1 MYGHMACHGCRIM
14 LMFPI
19 GAHVVK
25 CSVCHCITPVTAD
38 NVTYEAPQP
47 PASSGHAHQ
56 QQQQQAPVMA
66 KPTQTVVVENP
77 PTVDD
82 KGNEV
87 RALQKKHASLHGLCT
102 LASWMRASQLD
113 ADGRQVHT

>member
-1 MYGHMACHGCRIM
+1 MQCTLCHAVTQVPVYGHMACNGCRIM

-38 NVTYEAPQP
+38 NVTYEPPQP

-56 QQQQQAPVMA
+56 HQQHQAPVMA

-87 RALQKKHASLHGLCT
+87 ANIAVGVKS
-102 LASWMRASQLD
+102 D
-113 ADGRQVHT
+113 P